1 MALDQFGV
9 DCVFS
14 EQALSVLDD
23 LHQEWLA
30 NASKIDQVDGAA
42 GGLRELSDQRHLC
55 FNVQHVPDINRQSDI
70 TVGPRPLPTANDPKR
85 IASLIPACA
94 VSVARIAL
102 SMIELCMERFKT

>member
-1 MALDQFGV
+1 MKYSTVVRHEIRLVEHMALDQFGV

-23 LHQEWLA
+23 LPQEWLA

-55 FNVQHVPDINRQSDI
+55 FNVQHVPDINRQIDI
-70 TVGPRPLPTANDPKR
+70 TVGPALAN
-85 IASLIPACA
+85 C
-94 VSVARIAL
+94 
-102 SMIELCMERFKT
+102 